1 TAVHVVTLLE
11 EMPVQETVDA
21 IADLTS
27 LGFGIGK
34 VIVNGAR
41 PRLPA
46 GPAVTAAELRRG
58 LVAAGL
64 PADRDTVAGLHDE
77 ARDQLIRRELED
89 SLRAD
94 LVELGLPMIEL
105 PLLPDG
111 VDRVGLSTLAQALVS
126 AD

>member
-1 TAVHVVTLLE
+1 
-11 EMPVQETVDA
+11 M
-21 IADLTS
+21 
-27 LGFGIGK
+27 
-34 VIVNGAR
+34 
-41 PRLPA
+41 
-46 GPAVTAAELRRG
+46 RRG

-64 PADRDTVAGLHDE
+64 PADRDIVTGLHDE

-111 VDRVGLSTLAQALVS
+111 VDRAGLATLAQALVR
-126 AD
+126 AE